1 MDFKFLLVAINAKY
15 IHSNPAVYSLRA
27 CAGEKLRRHVE
38 LAEYTINQPM
48 AEILADIYARRPD
61 AMGFSCYIWNW
72 RLVRELLGELP
83 KLLPDAA
90 VWLGG
95 PEVSYDAD
103 VILRE
108 YPQVAGIMVGEGEA
122 TFRELLDYYVKGARA
137 AGREG
142 EELVAG
148 SGGEEPVAGRGGE
161 EPVAGAGSGG
171 EEPVAGAGSEGEEPV
186 AEAGSEGE
194 EPVAEAGSGGEE
206 PVAGA
211 GREAEEPV
219 AEAGSEGEEPMAG
232 AGSGGEEPV
241 AEAGRVDVESRI
253 EAAEGSAVAECPC
266 AAEEG
271 KGRRKAGPAV
281 GLADIPGLCLPTGY
295 TPCRPLTDLSAI
307 PFLYDDLAPFENR
320 ILYYETSRGCP
331 FRCSY
336 CLSSIDKAV
345 RIRDMGLVEEELQ
358 FFLDHRVRQVKF
370 IDRTFNC
377 SHAHA
382 MAVWTYLLEHDNGV
396 TNFHFEISA
405 DILREEEIELLSR
418 FRPGLAQMEIGV
430 QTVNPRTLEAIRRT
444 MDIERLESA
453 VAAIRRGG
461 NVHLH
466 LDLIAGLPY
475 EGYESFGKSF
485 DWVYRLR
492 PHQLQLG
499 FLKVLKGSEMWERA
513 QEYGIRYLE
522 QPPYEVLCTDWLSY
536 GEVLRLKGVEE
547 MVELYYNSGQFVH
560 TLNFLENAFPGP
572 FAMYEALADF
582 YREEGHLAMSPA
594 RASRYQVLLDFA
606 GRRDPRRREV
616 YRELLTYDLYL
627 RENAKSR
634 PGFAP
639 DISAWKE
646 AARSFYR
653 EEEQRRRYLPDY
665 EGFDSR
671 QLGRMTHL
679 EPFAY
684 PVWDIDRMA
693 AGYGA
698 FGAGE
703 SMGHTFVLFDYRSRS
718 PLNHEALARPIH
730 GGLDSATGCCTDL

>member
-90 VWLGG
+90 IWLGG

-137 AGREG
+137 AR
-142 EELVAG
+142 
-148 SGGEEPVAGRGGE
+148 
-161 EPVAGAGSGG
+161 
-171 EEPVAGAGSEGEEPV
+171 SEGEEPV
-186 AEAGSEGE
+186 AEAGSVGEGE
-194 EPVAEAGSGGEE
+194 EPVAEAGCVDMESG
-206 PVAGA
+206 
-211 GREAEEPV
+211 
-219 AEAGSEGEEPMAG
+219 
-232 AGSGGEEPV
+232 
-241 AEAGRVDVESRI
+241 D

-271 KGRRKAGPAV
+271 KGRRKAGPAL

-358 FFLDHRVRQVKF
+358 FFLDHQVRQVKF

-606 GRRDPRRREV
+606 GRRDSRRREV

-639 DISAWKE
+639 NISAWKE

>member
-27 CAGEKLRRHVE
+27 CAGEKLQQHVE

-137 AGREG
+137 AR
-142 EELVAG
+142 
-148 SGGEEPVAGRGGE
+148 
-161 EPVAGAGSGG
+161 
-171 EEPVAGAGSEGEEPV
+171 SE
-186 AEAGSEGE
+186 
-194 EPVAEAGSGGEE
+194 
-206 PVAGA
+206 
-211 GREAEEPV
+211 
-219 AEAGSEGEEPMAG
+219 
-232 AGSGGEEPV
+232 GEEPV
-241 AEAGRVDVESRI
+241 AEAGRVDMESRD
-253 EAAEGSAVAECPC
+253 EAAEGSAVPECPC

-271 KGRRKAGPAV
+271 RGRRKAGPAL
-281 GLADIPGLCLPTGY
+281 GPADIPGLCLPTGY

-606 GRRDPRRREV
+606 GRRDSRRREV

>member
-142 EELVAG
+142 EELVA
-148 SGGEEPVAGRGGE
+148 
-161 EPVAGAGSGG
+161 
-171 EEPVAGAGSEGEEPV
+171 
-186 AEAGSEGE
+186 
-194 EPVAEAGSGGEE
+194 
-206 PVAGA
+206 
-211 GREAEEPV
+211 
-219 AEAGSEGEEPMAG
+219 
-232 AGSGGEEPV
+232 
-241 AEAGRVDVESRI
+241 EAGRVDVESRI

-377 SHAHA
+377 SHDHA
-382 MAVWTYLLEHDNGV
+382 MAVWIYLLEHDNGV

-536 GEVLRLKGVEE
+536 EEVLRLKGVEE

-582 YREEGHLAMSPA
+582 YRVEGHLAMSPA

-703 SMGHTFVLFDYRSRS
+703 SRGHTFVLFDYRSRS

-730 GGLDSATGCCTDL
+730 DGLDSATGCCTDL

>member
-90 VWLGG
+90 IWLGG

-137 AGREG
+137 AR
-142 EELVAG
+142 
-148 SGGEEPVAGRGGE
+148 
-161 EPVAGAGSGG
+161 
-171 EEPVAGAGSEGEEPV
+171 SEGEEPV
-186 AEAGSEGE
+186 AEAGSVGEGE
-194 EPVAEAGSGGEE
+194 EPVAEAGCVDMESG
-206 PVAGA
+206 
-211 GREAEEPV
+211 
-219 AEAGSEGEEPMAG
+219 
-232 AGSGGEEPV
+232 
-241 AEAGRVDVESRI
+241 D

-271 KGRRKAGPAV
+271 KGRRKAGPAL

-358 FFLDHRVRQVKF
+358 FFLDHQVRQVKF

-606 GRRDPRRREV
+606 GRRDSRRREG

-639 DISAWKE
+639 NISAWKE

>member
-90 VWLGG
+90 IWLGG

-137 AGREG
+137 AR
-142 EELVAG
+142 
-148 SGGEEPVAGRGGE
+148 
-161 EPVAGAGSGG
+161 
-171 EEPVAGAGSEGEEPV
+171 SE
-186 AEAGSEGE
+186 
-194 EPVAEAGSGGEE
+194 
-206 PVAGA
+206 
-211 GREAEEPV
+211 
-219 AEAGSEGEEPMAG
+219 
-232 AGSGGEEPV
+232 GEEPV
-241 AEAGRVDVESRI
+241 AEAGRVDMESRD

-271 KGRRKAGPAV
+271 KGRRKAGPAL

-382 MAVWTYLLEHDNGV
+382 MAVWIYLLEHDNGV

-536 GEVLRLKGVEE
+536 GEVMRLKGVEE

-606 GRRDPRRREV
+606 GRRDSRRREV

>member
-48 AEILADIYARRPD
+48 AEILADIYARRPN

-90 VWLGG
+90 IWLGG

-137 AGREG
+137 AR
-142 EELVAG
+142 
-148 SGGEEPVAGRGGE
+148 
-161 EPVAGAGSGG
+161 
-171 EEPVAGAGSEGEEPV
+171 SEGEEPV
-186 AEAGSEGE
+186 AEAGSVGE
-194 EPVAEAGSGGEE
+194 
-206 PVAGA
+206 
-211 GREAEEPV
+211 
-219 AEAGSEGEEPMAG
+219 
-232 AGSGGEEPV
+232 GEEPV
-241 AEAGRVDVESRI
+241 AEAGRVDMESRD

-271 KGRRKAGPAV
+271 KGRRKAGPAL

-358 FFLDHRVRQVKF
+358 FFLDHQVRQVKF

-606 GRRDPRRREV
+606 GRRDSRRREV

>member
-148 SGGEEPVAGRGGE
+148 SGGEGE
-161 EPVAGAGSGG
+161 EPV
-171 EEPVAGAGSEGEEPV
+171 VGAGSEGEE
-186 AEAGSEGE
+186 S
-194 EPVAEAGSGGEE
+194 
-206 PVAGA
+206 
-211 GREAEEPV
+211 
-219 AEAGSEGEEPMAG
+219 
-232 AGSGGEEPV
+232 V
-241 AEAGRVDVESRI
+241 AEAGRVDMESRVG
-253 EAAEGSAVAECPC
+253 AGEGSAVPECPC
-266 AAEEG
+266 AAEAG
-271 KGRRKAGPAV
+271 RGRRKAGPAV

-405 DILREEEIELLSR
+405 DILWEEEIELLSR

-453 VAAIRRGG
+453 VTAIRRGG

-606 GRRDPRRREV
+606 GRRDSRRREV

>member
-90 VWLGG
+90 IWLGG

-137 AGREG
+137 AR
-142 EELVAG
+142 
-148 SGGEEPVAGRGGE
+148 
-161 EPVAGAGSGG
+161 
-171 EEPVAGAGSEGEEPV
+171 SEGEEPV
-186 AEAGSEGE
+186 AEAGSVGE
-194 EPVAEAGSGGEE
+194 
-206 PVAGA
+206 
-211 GREAEEPV
+211 
-219 AEAGSEGEEPMAG
+219 
-232 AGSGGEEPV
+232 GEEPV
-241 AEAGRVDVESRI
+241 AEAGRVDMESRD
-253 EAAEGSAVAECPC
+253 EAAEGSAVPECPC

-271 KGRRKAGPAV
+271 KGRRKAGPAL
-281 GLADIPGLCLPTGY
+281 GPADIPGLCLPTGY

-606 GRRDPRRREV
+606 GRRDSRRREV

-703 SMGHTFVLFDYRSRS
+703 SRGHTFVLFDYRSRS

>member
-27 CAGEKLRRHVE
+27 CAGEKLQQHVE

-148 SGGEEPVAGRGGE
+148 SGGEGEEPVVGAGSEGEEAAAGAGSEGEEPVAGAGSGGEEPVAEAGSGGEEPVAGAGSGGE

-171 EEPVAGAGSEGEEPV
+171 EEPVAGAGSEGEE
-186 AEAGSEGE
+186 S
-194 EPVAEAGSGGEE
+194 
-206 PVAGA
+206 
-211 GREAEEPV
+211 
-219 AEAGSEGEEPMAG
+219 
-232 AGSGGEEPV
+232 V
-241 AEAGRVDVESRI
+241 AEAGRVDMESRVG
-253 EAAEGSAVAECPC
+253 AGEGSAVPECPC

-271 KGRRKAGPAV
+271 RGRRKAGPAV

-405 DILREEEIELLSR
+405 DILREEIELLSR

-606 GRRDPRRREV
+606 GRRDSRRREV

-703 SMGHTFVLFDYRSRS
+703 SRGHTFVLFDYRSRS

>member
-48 AEILADIYARRPD
+48 AEILADIYARRPN

-137 AGREG
+137 ARSE
-142 EELVAG
+142 
-148 SGGEEPVAGRGGE
+148 GE

-171 EEPVAGAGSEGEEPV
+171 EEPVAGAG
-186 AEAGSEGE
+186 
-194 EPVAEAGSGGEE
+194 
-206 PVAGA
+206 
-211 GREAEEPV
+211 
-219 AEAGSEGEEPMAG
+219 
-232 AGSGGEEPV
+232 
-241 AEAGRVDVESRI
+241 RVDMESRD

-271 KGRRKAGPAV
+271 KGRRKAGPAL

-444 MDIERLESA
+444 MDIKRLESA

-513 QEYGIRYLE
+513 QKYGIRYLE

-606 GRRDPRRREV
+606 GRRDSRRREV

>member
-1 MDFKFLLVAINAKY
+1 MQRCAVDFKFLLVAINAKY

-27 CAGEKLRRHVE
+27 CAGEKLQQHVE

-90 VWLGG
+90 IWLGG

-142 EELVAG
+142 EEPVAKAG
-148 SGGEEPVAGRGGE
+148 SEGE

-171 EEPVAGAGSEGEEPV
+171 EEPVAGAGSEGEE
-186 AEAGSEGE
+186 S
-194 EPVAEAGSGGEE
+194 
-206 PVAGA
+206 
-211 GREAEEPV
+211 
-219 AEAGSEGEEPMAG
+219 
-232 AGSGGEEPV
+232 V
-241 AEAGRVDVESRI
+241 AEAGRVDMESRVG
-253 EAAEGSAVAECPC
+253 AGEGSAVPECPC

-271 KGRRKAGPAV
+271 RGRRKASPAV

-606 GRRDPRRREV
+606 GRRDSRRREV

>member
-137 AGREG
+137 AR
-142 EELVAG
+142 
-148 SGGEEPVAGRGGE
+148 
-161 EPVAGAGSGG
+161 
-171 EEPVAGAGSEGEEPV
+171 SEGEEPV
-186 AEAGSEGE
+186 AEAGSVGEGE
-194 EPVAEAGSGGEE
+194 EPVAEAGCVDMESG
-206 PVAGA
+206 
-211 GREAEEPV
+211 
-219 AEAGSEGEEPMAG
+219 
-232 AGSGGEEPV
+232 
-241 AEAGRVDVESRI
+241 D

-271 KGRRKAGPAV
+271 KGRRKAGPAL

-358 FFLDHRVRQVKF
+358 FFLDHQVRQVKF

-606 GRRDPRRREV
+606 GRRDSRRREV

-639 DISAWKE
+639 NISAWKE

>member
-90 VWLGG
+90 IWLGG

-137 AGREG
+137 AR
-142 EELVAG
+142 
-148 SGGEEPVAGRGGE
+148 
-161 EPVAGAGSGG
+161 
-171 EEPVAGAGSEGEEPV
+171 SEGEEPV
-186 AEAGSEGE
+186 AEAGSVGE
-194 EPVAEAGSGGEE
+194 
-206 PVAGA
+206 
-211 GREAEEPV
+211 
-219 AEAGSEGEEPMAG
+219 
-232 AGSGGEEPV
+232 GEEPV
-241 AEAGRVDVESRI
+241 AEAGRVDMESRD

-271 KGRRKAGPAV
+271 KGRRKAGPAL

-444 MDIERLESA
+444 MDIKRLESA

-606 GRRDPRRREV
+606 GRRDSRRREV

>member
-148 SGGEEPVAGRGGE
+148 SG
-161 EPVAGAGSGG
+161 S
-171 EEPVAGAGSEGEEPV
+171 
-186 AEAGSEGE
+186 
-194 EPVAEAGSGGEE
+194 
-206 PVAGA
+206 
-211 GREAEEPV
+211 
-219 AEAGSEGEEPMAG
+219 
-232 AGSGGEEPV
+232 
-241 AEAGRVDVESRI
+241 VDVESRD
-253 EAAEGSAVAECPC
+253 EAADESAVAECPC

-536 GEVLRLKGVEE
+536 EEVLRLKGVEE

-582 YREEGHLAMSPA
+582 YRVEGHLAMSPA

-698 FGAGE
+698 FRAGE

>member
-90 VWLGG
+90 IWLGG

-137 AGREG
+137 AR
-142 EELVAG
+142 
-148 SGGEEPVAGRGGE
+148 
-161 EPVAGAGSGG
+161 
-171 EEPVAGAGSEGEEPV
+171 SEGEEPV
-186 AEAGSEGE
+186 AEAGSVGE
-194 EPVAEAGSGGEE
+194 GEE

-211 GREAEEPV
+211 GCVDME
-219 AEAGSEGEEPMAG
+219 
-232 AGSGGEEPV
+232 SG
-241 AEAGRVDVESRI
+241 D

-271 KGRRKAGPAV
+271 KGRRKAGPAL

-358 FFLDHRVRQVKF
+358 FFLDHQVRQVKF

-606 GRRDPRRREV
+606 GRRDSRRREV

>member
-90 VWLGG
+90 IWLGG

-137 AGREG
+137 AR
-142 EELVAG
+142 
-148 SGGEEPVAGRGGE
+148 
-161 EPVAGAGSGG
+161 
-171 EEPVAGAGSEGEEPV
+171 SEGEEPV
-186 AEAGSEGE
+186 AEAGSVGE
-194 EPVAEAGSGGEE
+194 
-206 PVAGA
+206 
-211 GREAEEPV
+211 
-219 AEAGSEGEEPMAG
+219 
-232 AGSGGEEPV
+232 GEEPV
-241 AEAGRVDVESRI
+241 AEAGRVDMESRD

-271 KGRRKAGPAV
+271 KGRRKAGPAL

-606 GRRDPRRREV
+606 GRRDSRRREV

>member
-137 AGREG
+137 AR
-142 EELVAG
+142 
-148 SGGEEPVAGRGGE
+148 
-161 EPVAGAGSGG
+161 
-171 EEPVAGAGSEGEEPV
+171 SEGEEPV
-186 AEAGSEGE
+186 AEAGSVGE
-194 EPVAEAGSGGEE
+194 
-206 PVAGA
+206 
-211 GREAEEPV
+211 
-219 AEAGSEGEEPMAG
+219 
-232 AGSGGEEPV
+232 GEEPV
-241 AEAGRVDVESRI
+241 AEAGRVDMESRD

-271 KGRRKAGPAV
+271 KGRRKAGPAL

-606 GRRDPRRREV
+606 GRRDSRRREV

>member
-90 VWLGG
+90 IWLGG

-108 YPQVAGIMVGEGEA
+108 YPQAAGIMVGEGEA

-137 AGREG
+137 AR
-142 EELVAG
+142 
-148 SGGEEPVAGRGGE
+148 
-161 EPVAGAGSGG
+161 
-171 EEPVAGAGSEGEEPV
+171 SEGEEPV
-186 AEAGSEGE
+186 AEAGSVGEGE
-194 EPVAEAGSGGEE
+194 EPVAEAGCVDMESG
-206 PVAGA
+206 
-211 GREAEEPV
+211 
-219 AEAGSEGEEPMAG
+219 
-232 AGSGGEEPV
+232 
-241 AEAGRVDVESRI
+241 D

-271 KGRRKAGPAV
+271 KGRRKAGPAL

-606 GRRDPRRREV
+606 GRRDSRRREV

>member
-27 CAGEKLRRHVE
+27 CAGEKLQQHVE

-48 AEILADIYARRPD
+48 AEILADIYVRRPD

-83 KLLPDAA
+83 KLLPDVAI
-90 VWLGG
+90 WLGG

-137 AGREG
+137 AR
-142 EELVAG
+142 
-148 SGGEEPVAGRGGE
+148 
-161 EPVAGAGSGG
+161 
-171 EEPVAGAGSEGEEPV
+171 SEGEEPV
-186 AEAGSEGE
+186 AEAGSVGE
-194 EPVAEAGSGGEE
+194 
-206 PVAGA
+206 
-211 GREAEEPV
+211 
-219 AEAGSEGEEPMAG
+219 
-232 AGSGGEEPV
+232 GEEPV
-241 AEAGRVDVESRI
+241 AEAGRVDMESRD

-271 KGRRKAGPAV
+271 KGRRKAGPAL

-606 GRRDPRRREV
+606 GRRDSRRREV

-730 GGLDSATGCCTDL
+730 DGLDSATGCCTDL

>member
-137 AGREG
+137 AGSEG
-142 EELVAG
+142 EEPVAGAGSGGEEPVAEAG
-148 SGGEEPVAGRGGE
+148 SGGEEPVAGAGSGGE

-171 EEPVAGAGSEGEEPV
+171 EEPVAGAGSEGEE
-186 AEAGSEGE
+186 S
-194 EPVAEAGSGGEE
+194 
-206 PVAGA
+206 
-211 GREAEEPV
+211 
-219 AEAGSEGEEPMAG
+219 
-232 AGSGGEEPV
+232 V
-241 AEAGRVDVESRI
+241 AEAGRVDMESRVG
-253 EAAEGSAVAECPC
+253 AGEGSAVPECPC

-271 KGRRKAGPAV
+271 RGRRKAGPAV

-405 DILREEEIELLSR
+405 DILREEIELLSR

-698 FGAGE
+698 FGAGKAWGIRLCC
-703 SMGHTFVLFDYRSRS
+703 SIT
-718 PLNHEALARPIH
+718 EAGAL
-730 GGLDSATGCCTDL
+730 

>member
-90 VWLGG
+90 IWLGG

-137 AGREG
+137 AR
-142 EELVAG
+142 
-148 SGGEEPVAGRGGE
+148 
-161 EPVAGAGSGG
+161 
-171 EEPVAGAGSEGEEPV
+171 SEGEEPV
-186 AEAGSEGE
+186 AEAGSVGE
-194 EPVAEAGSGGEE
+194 
-206 PVAGA
+206 
-211 GREAEEPV
+211 
-219 AEAGSEGEEPMAG
+219 
-232 AGSGGEEPV
+232 GEEPV
-241 AEAGRVDVESRI
+241 AEAGRVDMESRD

-271 KGRRKAGPAV
+271 KGRRKAGPAL

-358 FFLDHRVRQVKF
+358 FFLDHQVRQVKF

-444 MDIERLESA
+444 MDIKRLESA

-513 QEYGIRYLE
+513 QKYGIRYLE

-536 GEVLRLKGVEE
+536 GEVMRLKGVEE

-606 GRRDPRRREV
+606 GRRDSRRREV

-671 QLGRMTHL
+671 QLGRMTYL

>member
-137 AGREG
+137 AR
-142 EELVAG
+142 
-148 SGGEEPVAGRGGE
+148 
-161 EPVAGAGSGG
+161 
-171 EEPVAGAGSEGEEPV
+171 SEGEEPV
-186 AEAGSEGE
+186 AEAGCVDME
-194 EPVAEAGSGGEE
+194 SG
-206 PVAGA
+206 
-211 GREAEEPV
+211 
-219 AEAGSEGEEPMAG
+219 
-232 AGSGGEEPV
+232 
-241 AEAGRVDVESRI
+241 D

-271 KGRRKAGPAV
+271 KGRRKAGPAL

-358 FFLDHRVRQVKF
+358 FFLDHQVRQVKF

-606 GRRDPRRREV
+606 GRRDSRRREV

-639 DISAWKE
+639 NISAWKE

>member
-1 MDFKFLLVAINAKY
+1 
-15 IHSNPAVYSLRA
+15 
-27 CAGEKLRRHVE
+27 
-38 LAEYTINQPM
+38 
-48 AEILADIYARRPD
+48 
-61 AMGFSCYIWNW
+61 
-72 RLVRELLGELP
+72 
-83 KLLPDAA
+83 
-90 VWLGG
+90 
-95 PEVSYDAD
+95 
-103 VILRE
+103 
-108 YPQVAGIMVGEGEA
+108 
-122 TFRELLDYYVKGARA
+122 
-137 AGREG
+137 
-142 EELVAG
+142 
-148 SGGEEPVAGRGGE
+148 
-161 EPVAGAGSGG
+161 
-171 EEPVAGAGSEGEEPV
+171 
-186 AEAGSEGE
+186 
-194 EPVAEAGSGGEE
+194 
-206 PVAGA
+206 
-211 GREAEEPV
+211 
-219 AEAGSEGEEPMAG
+219 
-232 AGSGGEEPV
+232 
-241 AEAGRVDVESRI
+241 
-253 EAAEGSAVAECPC
+253 
-266 AAEEG
+266 
-271 KGRRKAGPAV
+271 
-281 GLADIPGLCLPTGY
+281 
-295 TPCRPLTDLSAI
+295 
-307 PFLYDDLAPFENR
+307 
-320 ILYYETSRGCP
+320 
-331 FRCSY
+331 
-336 CLSSIDKAV
+336 
-345 RIRDMGLVEEELQ
+345 MGLVEEELQ
-358 FFLDHRVRQVKF
+358 FFLDHSVRQVKF

-606 GRRDPRRREV
+606 GRRDSRRREV